1 MRGGA
6 AWGRERVRTFWVWG
20 CLDDVLEAHV
30 GDVVYVYLVLEDDDE
45 CLAVELDG
53 EDGGGEEE
61 LADHGLALRGRGRG
75 SAANT
80 RRSVGAYFCV
90 DDLELARAGRGLVG
104 GAHEGDE
111 RRAEE
116 HLDDAARAVVCGRE
130 LAVSAAGEGGE
141 SADALIV

>member
-1 MRGGA
+1 MTCWRRMLEMSYMYISFSRTMTSVLRLSLTARMEEGKRSSQIMDWRCGGA
-6 AWGRERVRTFWVWG
+6 
-20 CLDDVLEAHV
+20 
-30 GDVVYVYLVLEDDDE
+30 
-45 CLAVELDG
+45 
-53 EDGGGEEE
+53 GGQ
-61 LADHGLALRGRGRG
+61 G

-116 HLDDAARAVVCGRE
+116 HLDDAARAVVCGRG
-130 LAVSAAGEGGE
+130 LVVSAAAVQDTTGGEGRGRG
-141 SADALIV
+141 AWDALIA